1 MVTSGQALEPC
12 TCSECAD
19 PGMHLGSFGESEE
32 VAMLQRRAA
41 GGSQLGRAVGAAVGA
56 RLLRR
61 F

>member
-1 MVTSGQALEPC
+1 
-12 TCSECAD
+12 
-19 PGMHLGSFGESEE
+19 MHLGSFGESEE

-41 GGSQLGRAVGAAVGA
+41 RGSQLGRAVGAAVGA